1 MLAYFCKY
9 VPEELMQAFDTE
21 IVCMEPHVTSF
32 TQADALM
39 HPNMCSFSKAVL
51 EEFERGISTPPMQVC
66 KALSDAEGGCLCQ
79 RELKAPTDRSQ
90 SDCVHEQV
98 AKADCE
104 SPLYT
109 QDYEGMIFTSCC
121 DSSRRLYDILCQQ
134 FPDKFFFCLDLPR
147 KINDFAVT
155 LYTKQ
160 LQKLIDAYADFSGK
174 AFSEQKLLEICRERA
189 AEQKRIETGKEQDTE
204 QKTESDTQDFDAAAY
219 QTTAPV
225 DHTSIAS
232 GLADNQANTSPMN
245 GLRIAL
251 VGARPGSE
259 IRQLI
264 TDHQAQITLD
274 LTCTGI
280 QRSYDL
286 NSEQILAA
294 YAHAL
299 LDQLP
304 CMRMA
309 AASNRQRILEAYEDR
324 IDGIIY
330 HTVKFCDIYAY
341 EYTKLHETS
350 SLPILKIETD
360 ATAQCGGQILTRL
373 EAFLESLRTQKG
385 ESMLFKNKRQQSEN
399 CSTGAQDSASDSVTV
414 NPQNANVT
422 NATNTPVYVMG
433 IDSGSTSTNAVIL
446 NGNREIVATA
456 VIRTGA
462 KSGESAQRILEEI
475 LQKANLQRENVT
487 KIVSTGY
494 GRVSIPFADENV
506 TEISCHGKG
515 AHYLNPEIRTILDI
529 GGQDSKAI
537 HLNEKGD
544 VTDFVMNDKC
554 AAGTGRF
561 LEMMA
566 RTLEVDISELGPLS
580 LKSTKNIE
588 ISSMCSV
595 FAESEVISLIAQ
607 NKETS
612 DIAHGIHM
620 AIAAKAISLI
630 RRVGLEPGYMMT
642 GGVAKNPG
650 MVQVLEE
657 QLKAPLFISEDPE
670 IVGALGAALYGL
682 EDIL

>member
-9 VPEELMQAFDTE
+9 VPEELMQAFGTE
-21 IVCMEPHVTSF
+21 FVCLEPHVTNF

-51 EEFERGISTPPMQVC
+51 EDFE
-66 KALSDAEGGCLCQ
+66 K
-79 RELKAPTDRSQ
+79 
-90 SDCVHEQV
+90 
-98 AKADCE
+98 
-104 SPLYT
+104 

-160 LQKLIDAYADFSGK
+160 LQKLIEDYTAFSGK
-174 AFSEQKLLEICRERA
+174 TFSEQKLLEICKKRA
-189 AEQKRIETGKEQDTE
+189 TSANSQ
-204 QKTESDTQDFDAAAY
+204 AANA
-219 QTTAPV
+219 
-225 DHTSIAS
+225 
-232 GLADNQANTSPMN
+232 PMN
-245 GLRIAL
+245 GIQIAL

-259 IRQLI
+259 IRQLV
-264 TDHQAQITLD
+264 TDHQAEITLD

-286 NSEQILAA
+286 DSDHILSA

-350 SLPILKIETD
+350 SLPMLKIETD

-373 EAFLESLRTQKG
+373 EAFLESLRAQKG
-385 ESMLFKNKRQQSEN
+385 EAMLFKNKRQQLEN
-399 CSTGAQDSASDSVTV
+399 CSDKTQDAISDTANEKTV
-414 NPQNANVT
+414 NTPA
-422 NATNTPVYVMG
+422 APVYVMG

-446 NGNREIVATA
+446 NSNREIVASA

-475 LQKANLQRENVT
+475 LQKANLQRSDLT

-566 RTLEVDISELGPLS
+566 RTLEIDISELGSLS
-580 LKSTKNIE
+580 LKSTENIE

-620 AIAAKAISLI
+620 AIAAKAISLM

-650 MVQVLEE
+650 VVKVLEE
-657 QLKAPLFISEDPE
+657 QLKAPLFISEEPE

-682 EDIL
+682 ESVD

>member
-9 VPEELMQAFDTE
+9 VPEELMQAFGTE
-21 IVCMEPHVTSF
+21 LVCMEPHVTNF

-51 EEFERGISTPPMQVC
+51 EEFE
-66 KALSDAEGGCLCQ
+66 K
-79 RELKAPTDRSQ
+79 
-90 SDCVHEQV
+90 
-98 AKADCE
+98 
-104 SPLYT
+104 
-109 QDYEGMIFTSCC
+109 QDYEGIIFTSCC

-160 LQKLIDAYADFSGK
+160 LQKLIDAYADFSEK
-174 AFSEQKLLEICRERA
+174 TFSEQKLLEICKNRA
-189 AEQKRIETGKEQDTE
+189 AEQKLFETGKKHDAKQILIGSDKEYDIKQE
-204 QKTESDTQDFDAAAY
+204 LANNSQNSDTTTC

-225 DHTSIAS
+225 DQTSISS
-232 GLADNQANTSPMN
+232 GLTNNQADNSPMN
-245 GLRIAL
+245 GLHIAL

-264 TDHQAQITLD
+264 TDHQAEITLD

-286 NSEQILAA
+286 NSEQILPA

-350 SLPILKIETD
+350 NLPILKIETD

-373 EAFLESLRTQKG
+373 EAFLESLRAQKG

-399 CSTGAQDSASDSVTV
+399 CSNETQDTVSDA
-414 NPQNANVT
+414 ANVKPT
-422 NATNTPVYVMG
+422 DTTDASIYVMG

-446 NGNREIVATA
+446 NGNREIVASA

-475 LQKANLQRENVT
+475 LQKANLQRSDLT

-580 LKSTKNIE
+580 LKSTENIE

-620 AIAAKAISLI
+620 AIAAKAISLM

-650 MVQVLEE
+650 VVKVLEE
-657 QLKAPLFISEDPE
+657 QLKAPLFISEEPE

-682 EDIL
+682 ENIL

>member
-9 VPEELMQAFDTE
+9 VPEELFQAFGTN
-21 IVCMEPHVTSF
+21 ITCMEPHVTTF

-51 EEFERGISTPPMQVC
+51 EEFE
-66 KALSDAEGGCLCQ
+66 K
-79 RELKAPTDRSQ
+79 
-90 SDCVHEQV
+90 
-98 AKADCE
+98 
-104 SPLYT
+104 
-109 QDYEGMIFTSCC
+109 QDYDGMIFTSCC
-121 DSSRRLYDILCQQ
+121 DSSRRLYDILRHL

-155 LYTKQ
+155 LYTRQ
-160 LQKLIDAYADFSGK
+160 LEKLIDAYTAFSGK
-174 AFSEQKLLEICRERA
+174 TFSEEKLLEICRKRA
-189 AEQKRIETGKEQDTE
+189 TDQN
-204 QKTESDTQDFDAAAY
+204 S
-219 QTTAPV
+219 
-225 DHTSIAS
+225 TSTDDQSAFS
-232 GLADNQANTSPMN
+232 QN
-245 GLRIAL
+245 GHLHIAL
-251 VGARPGSE
+251 SGARPGSE

-264 TDHQAQITLD
+264 ADHQANVVLD

-280 QRSYDL
+280 QRNYDL
-286 NSEQILAA
+286 HAAQILPA

-309 AASNRQRILEAYEDR
+309 AASNRQKILEAYEKR

-350 SLPILKIETD
+350 DLPILKIETD
-360 ATAQCGGQILTRL
+360 ATAQCAGQILTRL
-373 EAFLESLRTQKG
+373 EAFLESLRVKKG
-385 ESMLFKNKRQQSEN
+385 ENMLFKNKRQSPESKGLPRQTADNDSN
-399 CSTGAQDSASDSVTV
+399 NKTAAADHPAAASAS
-414 NPQNANVT
+414 A
-422 NATNTPVYVMG
+422 PVYVMG

-446 NGNREIVATA
+446 NQNRELIASA

-462 KSGESAQRILEEI
+462 KSGESAQRILKEI
-475 LQKANLQRENVT
+475 LEKAGLQRSDLI

-515 AHYLNPEIRTILDI
+515 AHYLNPQIRTILDI

-566 RTLEVDISELGPLS
+566 RTLEVSIEDLGVLS
-580 LKSTKNIE
+580 LKSTENIE

-620 AIAAKAISLI
+620 AIAAKAISLM

-650 MVQVLEE
+650 VVKVLEE
-657 QLKAPLFISEDPE
+657 QLKAPLYISGEPE

-682 EDIL
+682 ERIF